1 MAGRS
6 LHTAKD
12 MRAAR
17 KEAEHLVSGSIV
29 AFSTNVFVLEQRFVR
44 KIAAAAET
52 SSVPGLIIF
61 TTFNLLTALFEEG
74 SCRLRRRTAGSAS
87 GGFAMKSS
95 FPSLDKKVPES
106 KKYAHIGSSIDT
118 GASAK
123 KEKLHSAN
131 VMAKRKDEIFKRIRA
146 GTLVRML
153 QDREVS
159 ESVYAL
165 GPGSEHGDRASASS
179 VMASKA
185 GPAAPPM
192 SVASVGSVAGPREL
206 VGPDEPNTCWY
217 VWRMEW
223 RAACAEL
230 HFEKSV
236 LKHALSK
243 HVHHF
248 DYRDGMRA
256 KSASA
261 RAGRPCPA
269 QEPRRSPSPRMME
282 DALRDIYEEPPARP
296 AKRWPVLLAL
306 ERRPSI
312 KAERPCSRCF
322 RNFQRFMDK
331 HVVLD
336 SPALEDV
343 HGHEWPFEDA
353 ATNQNPS
360 ESPRHEEA
368 SPSPVRT
375 FTGTDP
381 QEEAW
386 MRWQF
391 LQHMPDYLA
400 MMLEQK
406 EHLDFVSKA
415 HQSQLLSARR
425 TVMASDLAI
434 LLRVL
439 PMFNGDPSDS
449 SDIAEEL
456 AHVLGSEG
464 QGRTQRRARTTN
476 LPTVQRRASKLA
488 SLPTS
493 TASGLGESL
502 AMRRASVENMTDNIV
517 EAIRQASGK
526 AKGGR
531 TANTV
536 SKGPNGRP
544 SNKGRRQSLGQERP
558 RHSTAQSFFEARR
571 NSSAQGFEAPGD
583 ENRDSPES
591 FEAVSLE
598 TLLDVVPAATKTRWG
613 DILNLADADLEI
625 SKPRFVSKIAHAMRQ
640 KPQWFI
646 LHESIGEMSAE
657 LVEPQPLDSP
667 LPPSA
672 EDVPHSCH
680 CWLGSLMVLHRL
692 PEIAEKLSGTWQFQ
706 ISAERLQH
714 VAASLERAESLA
726 LCGGFAL
733 TLDVCRAQ
741 ATDLLSPLRPLP
753 GSEALSPAWL
763 KRVFETKDEEANPH
777 ELGDDLRLLAQCLA
791 LQAAG
796 ANFEQDIDSPLL
808 EFSQKAWRHFC
819 RTYLGEQPGASD
831 AAFAEATNHLI
842 PETSFKHGEVFYRPM
857 LGALTL
863 ELLLQK
869 EVAQRVRSNTE
880 KVDNSDLH
888 WRVAIIESS
897 MQDYLPELM
906 WQVMG
911 WNTPAGRRVLRRCSF
926 AFFQMTAE
934 TKNEMTR
941 KGFLRLCHEA
951 GWDSK
956 FRSKSASDA
965 FFGSIFDDAV
975 FGISADLL
983 NFLQI
988 LKMTAE
994 LIVLPDRGCCGIF
1007 AALQGVADD
1016 LTEVLRTLEPQGNR
1030 ANTAPAAKYI
1040 QARER
1045 RSVVS
1050 VVETDTTVSEARDL
1064 VLLDVREGDEFDQCH
1079 LPLAVSYPAPKIN
1092 RDQFIPELLRCKRD
1106 PGKLLVVYGANEQAT
1121 IGVAKL
1127 LVEKGWEN
1135 VHALSGGFEEMIQ
1148 SYPEVLEGTVPDRPL
1163 TTSTTRSAPR
1173 R

>member
-1 MAGRS
+1 
-6 LHTAKD
+6 
-12 MRAAR
+12 
-17 KEAEHLVSGSIV
+17 
-29 AFSTNVFVLEQRFVR
+29 
-44 KIAAAAET
+44 
-52 SSVPGLIIF
+52 
-61 TTFNLLTALFEEG
+61 
-74 SCRLRRRTAGSAS
+74 
-87 GGFAMKSS
+87 MKSS

-192 SVASVGSVAGPREL
+192 SVASVGSVAG
-206 VGPDEPNTCWY
+206 VDEPNACWY

-248 DYRDGMRA
+248 DYRDGMRS
-256 KSASA
+256 KCASA
-261 RAGRPCPA
+261 RGPRPCPV
-269 QEPRRSPSPRMME
+269 QVRKSPPRPRMME
-282 DALRDIYEEPPARP
+282 DAVRDIYEEPPARP
-296 AKRWPVLLAL
+296 ARRWPGPVLLAL

-322 RNFQRFMDK
+322 RNFQRFMEK
-331 HVVLD
+331 HVVVD

-343 HGHEWPFEDA
+343 HSHDWALEDVA
-353 ATNQNPS
+353 MNQKPS
-360 ESPRHEEA
+360 ESPRNKET
-368 SPSPVRT
+368 SPPPVQT
-375 FTGTDP
+375 FTGHDS

-386 MRWQF
+386 TRWQF

-400 MMLEQK
+400 LMLEQK
-406 EHLDFVSKA
+406 EYRDFVSKA

-425 TVMASDLAI
+425 QVMASDLAI

-439 PMFNGDPSDS
+439 PMFNDDPGDS

-456 AHVLGSEG
+456 AHVLGNEG
-464 QGRTQRRARTTN
+464 QGRSQRRARTTN

-493 TASGLGESL
+493 TAAGLGESL

-531 TANTV
+531 TAN
-536 SKGPNGRP
+536 KGPGRP

-558 RHSTAQSFFEARR
+558 RHSTAQSNLFEARR
-571 NSSAQGFEAPGD
+571 NSSALGFEPPGD

-598 TLLDVVPAATKTRWG
+598 TLLDVVPAATKMRWG
-613 DILNLADADLEI
+613 DILNVADADLEI
-625 SKPRFVSKIAHAMRQ
+625 SKPRFISKLAHAIRQ

-646 LHESIGEMSAE
+646 LRESIGETSAE

-692 PEIAEKLSGTWQFQ
+692 PEIAEKLSETWQFQ
-706 ISAERLQH
+706 ISTERLQH
-714 VAASLERAESLA
+714 VASSMERAESLA

-733 TLDVCRAQ
+733 TLDVCRAR

-763 KRVFETKDEEANPH
+763 KRVFETKDEEANPN

-796 ANFEQDIDSPLL
+796 ANFEQDIDSPVL

-819 RTYLGEQPGASD
+819 RTYLGEQAGGSD
-831 AAFAEATNHLI
+831 AAAFAEAMDHLI
-842 PETSFKHGEVFYRPM
+842 PETSLKHGEVFYRPM

-869 EVAQRVRSNTE
+869 EVAHRVRSNTG
-880 KVDNSDLH
+880 KVENSDLH
-888 WRVAIIESS
+888 WRVEIIESS

-926 AFFQMTAE
+926 AFFQLTAE

-956 FRSKSASDA
+956 FRSRSASDA

-1007 AALQGVADD
+1007 AALEGVADD
-1016 LTEVLRTLEPQGNR
+1016 LTEVLRTMEPLGNR
-1030 ANTAPAAKYI
+1030 ASTAPAVKHI